1 MIFSDSSFVGTI
13 SLVQEGATTTG
24 GGLIYSGN
32 SVTITD
38 SFSNGEM
45 ILHGNSNRAGG
56 IGWSL
61 VDTQINRTYSAITF
75 DSTNCESNIDVYI
88 GGIAGSMSG
97 ESNIHN
103 SMYIGRLKIPEVVS
117 TIEFGGILKDWI
129 KKTKNV
135 HIENSYSSF
144 AINDVRSI
152 DDSNIDGICNS
163 GSVVVKSSYTD
174 TLLSGIRLRFHT
186 TQFVSHKKWLG

>member
-1 MIFSDSSFVGTI
+1 MASLVSKVIGNTNTRSTISNCHVTGEVIAKTSVGGLIHNADYVDISDSSFVGTI

-129 KKTKNV
+129 KRQKMFISRIVT
-135 HIENSYSSF
+135 HH
-144 AINDVRSI
+144 
-152 DDSNIDGICNS
+152 
-163 GSVVVKSSYTD
+163 
-174 TLLSGIRLRFHT
+174 LR
-186 TQFVSHKKWLG
+186 